1 MPKRKLGQKGPDGRG
16 DKMQTSLWA
25 GRKVVIFS
33 RWEKGGGRR
42 KTGKNPLTS
51 GHPETK
57 YSGGKLGFSE
67 GEVRPS
73 EQTVYAG
80 HTS

>member
-1 MPKRKLGQKGPDGRG
+1 
-16 DKMQTSLWA
+16 MQTSSRA
-25 GRKVVIFS
+25 GRKAVIFS
-33 RWEKGGGRR
+33 RREKGVER

-51 GHPETK
+51 GHRETK

-73 EQTVYAG
+73 EQTVYTG

>member
-1 MPKRKLGQKGPDGRG
+1 MLKRKLGQKGADGRG
-16 DKMQTSLWA
+16 DKMQTSLQA
-25 GRKVVIFS
+25 GRKAVIFS
-33 RWEKGGGRR
+33 RWEKVGRR

-51 GHPETK
+51 TK

-73 EQTVYAG
+73 EQTVYTG